1 MEKQNK
7 DNKMLK
13 VGITHGDING
23 INYEIIIKSFQ
34 DQRLFELFTPILYGL
49 SKAASYHRK
58 ALHLNDFNFNIIK
71 SAEQS
76 MDGKFNIV
84 NVYDKEVKIELGKP
98 SRKAGEMAFMSLE
111 AAVKDMKKEI
121 IDVIVTAPINKHSI
135 QSAEFDFPG
144 HTEYFA
150 KRFDTTDYLM
160 LMVSDQ
166 LRIGAVTGH
175 IPLRE
180 VTNVLSEE
188 LIVSKIKVLNE
199 SLQKDFA
206 IRKPR
211 IAVLGINPHASDD
224 GLIGNEE
231 DKIINPALNKVLDE
245 GLLVYGP
252 YSADGF
258 FGTSAY
264 KGFDGILAM
273 YHDQTML
280 PFKLLSFESG
290 VNYTAGLPIIR
301 TSPAHGTAYDIA
313 GKNLAVP
320 DSFRKAIYLALDIY
334 KNRKMYSEINKNPL
348 EIKIPEENDNS
359 SE

>member
-7 DNKMLK
+7 DNEMLK

-23 INYEIIIKSFQ
+23 INYEIIIKAFQ
-34 DQRLFELFTPILYGL
+34 DQRLFELFTPVLYGL

-76 MDGKFNIV
+76 MVDKFNII
-84 NVYDKEVKIELGKP
+84 NVYDREVKIELGKP

-121 IDVIVTAPINKHSI
+121 IDIIVTAPINKHSI

-150 KRFDTTDYLM
+150 KRFDTEDYLM

-175 IPLRE
+175 IPLKE
-180 VTNVLSEE
+180 VTSVLNEE
-188 LIVSKIKVLNE
+188 LIVSKINVLNE

-211 IAVLGINPHASDD
+211 IAVLGINPHASD
-224 GLIGNEE
+224 
-231 DKIINPALNKVLDE
+231 E
-245 GLLVYGP
+245 G
-252 YSADGF
+252 
-258 FGTSAY
+258 
-264 KGFDGILAM
+264 
-273 YHDQTML
+273 
-280 PFKLLSFESG
+280 
-290 VNYTAGLPIIR
+290 
-301 TSPAHGTAYDIA
+301 
-313 GKNLAVP
+313 
-320 DSFRKAIYLALDIY
+320 
-334 KNRKMYSEINKNPL
+334 
-348 EIKIPEENDNS
+348 
-359 SE
+359 